1 MSPFTTP
8 APLAPTMHSPPF
20 PNRSIPPW
28 GAFPR
33 RGPVRVIVPTV
44 SPVVPI
50 LLGCPPFVVQFA
62 RKSLVK
68 WAKGAVWNRVLV
80 QFARENLG
88 KWAKSAIW
96 SRVFASLCPLRPTFP
111 SCRTSRR
118 SVCCGAAGVALLGV
132 RVQERN
138 LDHTQAP
145 FASSKRNGVHSLH
158 PPAVAPRARYR
169 RPPRGRQWDEV
180 SSFDN
185 FLSKGYVLS
194 MVPHINERLYP
205 YLSGGID

>member
-1 MSPFTTP
+1 VSPFTTP
-8 APLAPTMHSPPF
+8 APLFPTMHSPPF
-20 PNRSIPPW
+20 PNRSIPPR

-33 RGPVRVIVPTV
+33 RGPVRVIVPAV

-88 KWAKSAIW
+88 KWAESAIW

-138 LDHTQAP
+138 LDQESTACTHQP
-145 FASSKRNGVHSLH
+145 WRRGHDIEGHQEGGSGMRSLPLIISSRKAMCCPWSHI
-158 PPAVAPRARYR
+158 
-169 RPPRGRQWDEV
+169 
-180 SSFDN
+180 
-185 FLSKGYVLS
+185 S
-194 MVPHINERLYP
+194 MSACIR
-205 YLSGGID
+205 I